1 MQIGFAKLV
10 YQHDIPPILAVRV
23 LPSSRAWATAGHG
36 QVWRR
41 DIGSRQHGDV
51 NCVIVALRECNNTAY
66 ASATRCSLARGS
78 MALILFRRC
87 NFALRAK
94 LQRRRC
100 IFIWMRE
107 FITYE
112 LSS

>member
-51 NCVIVALRECNNTAY
+51 NCVIVALGECNNTAY

-87 NFALRAK
+87 
-94 LQRRRC
+94 

-112 LSS
+112 LSSTLKARSGRSVAK